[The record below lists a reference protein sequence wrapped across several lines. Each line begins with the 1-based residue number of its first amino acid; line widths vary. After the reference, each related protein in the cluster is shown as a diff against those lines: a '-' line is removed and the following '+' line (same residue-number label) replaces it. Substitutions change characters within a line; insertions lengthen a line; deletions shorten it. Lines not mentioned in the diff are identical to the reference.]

1 MITFTVRLKLGATF
15 HYDFKENQIAFT
27 SNGIEERIEPEVF
40 TGTVDQI
47 IDKSLASRTTK
58 LKLAI
63 ASTLGRV
70 LIWYLVFKRLWYPA
84 GTD

>member
-1 MITFTVRLKLGATF
+1 MITLTVRLKLGATF
-15 HYDFKENQIAFT
+15 YYDFKENQIALT

-63 ASTLGRV
+63 SSTLGRAPT
-70 LIWYLVFKRLWYPA
+70 WS
-84 GTD
+84 